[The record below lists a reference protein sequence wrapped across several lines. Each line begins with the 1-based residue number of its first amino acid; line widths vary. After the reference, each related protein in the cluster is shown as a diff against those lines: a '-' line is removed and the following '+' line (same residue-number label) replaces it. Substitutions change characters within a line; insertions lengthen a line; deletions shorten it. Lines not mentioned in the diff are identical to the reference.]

1 MSLPA
6 RHRAS
11 NRVGQEHAK
20 QYQYYKRDP
29 GFVIIQIQAH
39 FHFRPNWYR
48 EGEACGL
55 VKQYYVVLRSVL
67 RSRPHLRRDLC
78 RCRHCRIFFLTHP
91 RNAGRSD
98 LGCPFG
104 CREAHRKQR
113 STERSVAYYATAEG
127 KTKKKMQNSMRP
139 QSGVRVDANPPVPEA
154 ADVPAGMVGYVAMV
168 ASLIEGR
175 PVSEEEIRRMLV
187 RAMRQHSMARRRRMD
202 YVVAELQK
210 HGP

>member
-6 RHRAS
+6 RHRGVD
-11 NRVGQEHAK
+11 RVGQRHVK
-20 QYQYYKRDP
+20 QHQYYKPDP
-29 GFVIIQIQAH
+29 GFIVIQIQAH
-39 FHFRPNWYR
+39 FHFRLDWYR
-48 EGEACGL
+48 EGEVRAL
-55 VKQYYVVLRSVL
+55 VQQYYVVLRSVL
-67 RSRPHLRRDLC
+67 RSRPDLRRCLS
-78 RCRHCRIFFLTHP
+78 RCRHCHIFFLTHP

-104 CREAHRKQR
+104 CREVHRKQC

-127 KTKKKMQNSMRP
+127 KAKKKMQNGKRA
-139 QSGVRVDANPPVPEA
+139 QGGVRADANPPIPEA
-154 ADVPAGMVGYVAMV
+154 PGFPAGMVGYVAMV

-175 PVSEEEIRRMLV
+175 PVSEEEIVRMLM

-202 YVVAELQK
+202 YVVAQLHK